1 MFRFLEE
8 HRKKILPTL
17 GGTIVLLSLVL
28 GRGSHN
34 ASIVEDAIGFVV
46 TPFQDLIIGV
56 ETWFNKTTSSTR
68 EKSNLIEEN
77 ELLKQQLAEIIEDN
91 KRLLLYEEE
100 NKRLSDLL
108 RISEKYPN
116 YKTIGANI
124 TSKAP
129 GVWYQTFVINKGTS
143 DEVHTNMILTS
154 TEGLVGKVTESGTT
168 YSQCQSILD
177 SRSSVSA
184 MSSRTKDLGVVK
196 GDYILMQ
203 QGLCK
208 MEYIDMEAQII
219 VGDEIVTSHLSD
231 IYPEGLSIGK
241 VAEIKIDTNGLTK
254 YAIIEPYV
262 DFKHLDTI
270 LVLDKDSTE
279 ERYIVSNESFIQT
292 DDKIYEIQE

>member
-1 MFRFLEE
+1 MLRFFEE
-8 HRKKILPTL
+8 HKKKILPTL
-17 GGTIVLLSLVL
+17 GGTVVLLSLIL
-28 GRGSHN
+28 GKGSNN
-34 ASIVEDAIGFVV
+34 ASLIEDVVGFVV

-56 ETWFNKTTSSTR
+56 EMWFDSSTSSSR
-68 EKSNLIEEN
+68 EKSDIIEEN
-77 ELLKQQLAEIIEDN
+77 ELLKQQLAELLEDN
-91 KRLLLYEEE
+91 KRLSLYEEE
-100 NKRLSDLL
+100 NKRLSELL
-108 RISEKYPN
+108 RITEKYPD
-116 YKTIGANI
+116 YKTTGTNI
-124 TSKAP
+124 ISKSV

-143 DEVHTNMILTS
+143 DNIDTNMILIS
-154 TEGLVGKVTESGTT
+154 NEGLVGKITESGTT
-168 YSQCQSILD
+168 YSKCQSILD

-208 MEYIDMEAQII
+208 MEYIDTEAQIV

-241 VAEIKIDTNGLTK
+241 VIEIKMDSNGLTK

-270 LVLDKDSTE
+270 LVLDKD
-279 ERYIVSNESFIQT
+279 IVN
-292 DDKIYEIQE
+292 